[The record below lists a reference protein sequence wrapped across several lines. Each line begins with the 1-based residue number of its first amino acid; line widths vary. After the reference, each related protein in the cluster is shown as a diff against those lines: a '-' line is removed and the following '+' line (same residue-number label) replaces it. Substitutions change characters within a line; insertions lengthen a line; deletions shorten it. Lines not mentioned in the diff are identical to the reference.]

1 MGGDGTLSSNQ
12 SSRSRYNIGA
22 LIYSL
27 RNSSGIARVAQ
38 AALESCRS
46 LEHRDLL
53 MDLDQDAQDTSEVN
67 VLKGRIWEAEAAQR
81 NFSAGLPHAG
91 S

>member
-1 MGGDGTLSSNQ
+1 MGADGTLSSNQ

-38 AALESCRS
+38 ATLELCRS
-46 LEHRDLL
+46 LERRDLRAFIFIYIFECRVTHRAVVSNT
-53 MDLDQDAQDTSEVN
+53 DIKATVGYD
-67 VLKGRIWEAEAAQR
+67 
-81 NFSAGLPHAG
+81 
-91 S
+91 